1 MTRPKG
7 FFAAMLGVAMVMPA
21 NADAAARAASVA
33 TTEYGKVQGSI
44 VDGVESW
51 KGIPFAAPPVDALRW
66 QPPKPAA
73 RWSGVRETTAYRN
86 DCMQEP
92 FPSDAAP
99 LGTTPSEDCLYLNI
113 WKPAGAAGKLPVMV
127 WIYGGGFVNGG
138 SSPPTYSGAPIARQ
152 GVMVVS
158 FNYRLGRFGTF
169 RHPALGKDQGVN
181 YGLLD
186 QIAALKW
193 VQRNI
198 AGFGGDPDQVTIV
211 GESAGGRSV
220 HALMTTPLAK
230 GLFDR
235 AVIMSGGDGK
245 PGALSTPA
253 DAERLAVAF
262 GQSQGIAPDAP
273 DAAAKLRAL
282 PARAVVGDLN
292 LAKME
297 NFFSPVTDGRSG
309 VDVIAAHESGR
320 APVIPVMIGATS
332 ADIGGPDGPMVAGAR
347 DLAARFAGRGMPTYA
362 YRFSYVA
369 SSVGGTN
376 AYHATDIPFFFDTQA
391 IKYGAATTP
400 RDNRMG
406 DIMSGYL
413 VNFVKTGDPNGA
425 DLPQWPRYRADTGKQ
440 MDFATSGKA
449 VVE

>member
-7 FFAAMLGVAMVMPA
+7 FFAAMLGVAMVMPV
-21 NADAAARAASVA
+21 NADAAAPAASVA
-33 TTEYGKVQGSI
+33 TTEYGKVQGS
-44 VDGVESW
+44 VADGVESW

-400 RDNRMG
+400 RDNHMG

-425 DLPQWPRYRADTGKQ
+425 DLPQWPRYRADAGKQ

>member
-1 MTRPKG
+1 
-7 FFAAMLGVAMVMPA
+7 MLGVAMVMPV
-21 NADAAARAASVA
+21 NADAAAPAASVA
-33 TTEYGKVQGSI
+33 TTEYGKVQGS
-44 VDGVESW
+44 VADGVESW

-309 VDVIAAHESGR
+309 VDVIAAHERGR
-320 APVIPVMIGATS
+320 APVIPVMIGAPS

-369 SSVGGTN
+369 SSVGGTH

-400 RDNRMG
+400 RANHMG

>member
-1 MTRPKG
+1 MTRTKG

-253 DAERLAVAF
+253 DAERLAAAF

-369 SSVGGTN
+369 SSVGGTD

-413 VNFVKTGDPNGA
+413 ANFVKSGDPNGA
-425 DLPQWPRYRADTGKQ
+425 GLPQWPRYRADGGKQ

>member
-1 MTRPKG
+1 MTQPKG

-21 NADAAARAASVA
+21 NADAAAPAASVA
-33 TTEYGKVQGSI
+33 TTEYGKVEGSI

-262 GQSQGIAPDAP
+262 GQSEGIAPDAP

-413 VNFVKTGDPNGA
+413 ANFVKTGDPNGA
-425 DLPQWPRYRADTGKQ
+425 DLPQWPRYRADGGKQ
-440 MDFATSGKA
+440 MDFATSGEA

>member
-1 MTRPKG
+1 MTQPKG
-7 FFAAMLGVAMVMPA
+7 FFAAMLGVAMVMPV
-21 NADAAARAASVA
+21 NADAAAPAASVA

-73 RWSGVRETTAYRN
+73 RWIGVRETTAYRN

-253 DAERLAVAF
+253 DAERLGGCVRAKRRDCARCA
-262 GQSQGIAPDAP
+262 GRRGK
-273 DAAAKLRAL
+273 AAR
-282 PARAVVGDLN
+282 PARPRRGGRPQPG
-292 LAKME
+292 E
-297 NFFSPVTDGRSG
+297 DGEFLQSRYG
-309 VDVIAAHESGR
+309 WAQRRGR
-320 APVIPVMIGATS
+320 
-332 ADIGGPDGPMVAGAR
+332 DR
-347 DLAARFAGRGMPTYA
+347 
-362 YRFSYVA
+362 
-369 SSVGGTN
+369 
-376 AYHATDIPFFFDTQA
+376 
-391 IKYGAATTP
+391 
-400 RDNRMG
+400 
-406 DIMSGYL
+406 
-413 VNFVKTGDPNGA
+413 
-425 DLPQWPRYRADTGKQ
+425 RA
-440 MDFATSGKA
+440 
-449 VVE
+449 

>member
-1 MTRPKG
+1 MTQPKG
-7 FFAAMLGVAMVMPA
+7 FFAAMLGVAMVMPV
-21 NADAAARAASVA
+21 NADAAAPAASVA

-73 RWSGVRETTAYRN
+73 RWIGVRETTAYRN

-113 WKPAGAAGKLPVMV
+113 WKPVGAAGKLPVMV

-253 DAERLAVAF
+253 DAERLAAAF

-413 VNFVKTGDPNGA
+413 ANFVKTGDPNGA

-440 MDFATSGKA
+440 MDFATSGEA

>member
-1 MTRPKG
+1 MTRTKG

-21 NADAAARAASVA
+21 HAGAAAPVA
-33 TTEYGKVQGSI
+33 TTEYGKVQGS
-44 VDGVESW
+44 VADGVESW

-113 WKPAGAAGKLPVMV
+113 WKPADAKGKLPVMV

-138 SSPPTYSGAPIARQ
+138 SSPPTYSGAPIASQ

-169 RHPALGKDQGVN
+169 RHPALGRDQGVN

-235 AVIMSGGDGK
+235 AVIMSGGNGK

-262 GQSQGIAPDAP
+262 GESQGIAPDAP
-273 DAAAKLRAL
+273 DAAARLRAL
-282 PARAVVGDLN
+282 PARTVVGDLN
-292 LAKME
+292 LAKMD
-297 NFFSPVTDGRSG
+297 NFFSPVTDGRSA
-309 VDVIAAHESGR
+309 VDVIAAYERGQ
-320 APVIPVMIGATS
+320 APAIPVMIGATS

-347 DLAARFAGRGMPTYA
+347 DLAALFAGRGMPTYA

-369 SSVGGTN
+369 TSVGGTN
-376 AYHATDIPFFFDTQA
+376 AYHATDIPFFFDTQD
-391 IKYGAATTP
+391 IKYGAATTA

-413 VNFVKTGDPNGA
+413 ANFVKSGDPNGA
-425 DLPQWPRYRADTGKQ
+425 GLPQWPRYRADGGKQ
-440 MDFATSGKA
+440 MDFATSGEA

>member
-1 MTRPKG
+1 MTQPKG

-21 NADAAARAASVA
+21 HADAAAPAASVA

-138 SSPPTYSGAPIARQ
+138 SSPPTYSGAPIASQ

-253 DAERLAVAF
+253 DAERLAAAF

-400 RDNRMG
+400 RDNHMG

-413 VNFVKTGDPNGA
+413 ANFVKSGDPNGA
-425 DLPQWPRYRADTGKQ
+425 DLPQWPRYRADGGKQ
-440 MDFATSGKA
+440 MDFATSGEA

>member
-1 MTRPKG
+1 MTRTKG
-7 FFAAMLGVAMVMPA
+7 FFAAMLGVAMVMPTD
-21 NADAAARAASVA
+21 ADAAAPAASVA
-33 TTEYGKVQGSI
+33 TTEYGKVQGS
-44 VDGVESW
+44 VADGVESW
-51 KGIPFAAPPVDALRW
+51 KGIAFAAPPVDALRW

-73 RWSGVRETTAYRN
+73 RWSGVRETMAYRN

-113 WKPAGAAGKLPVMV
+113 WKPADAKGKLPVMV

-138 SSPPTYSGAPIARQ
+138 SSPPTYSGAPIANQ

-235 AVIMSGGDGK
+235 AVIMSGGNGK

-262 GQSQGIAPDAP
+262 GESQGIAPDAP
-273 DAAAKLRAL
+273 DAAARLRAL

-292 LAKME
+292 LAKMD
-297 NFFSPVTDGRSG
+297 NFFSPVTDGRSA
-309 VDVIAAHESGR
+309 VDVIAAHESGQ
-320 APVIPVMIGATS
+320 APAIPVMIGATS

-347 DLAARFAGRGMPTYA
+347 DLAALFAGRGMPTYA

-369 SSVGGTN
+369 TSVGGTN
-376 AYHATDIPFFFDTQA
+376 AYHATDIPFFFDTQD
-391 IKYGAATTP
+391 IKYGAATTA

-413 VNFVKTGDPNGA
+413 ANFVKSGDPNGA
-425 DLPQWPRYRADTGKQ
+425 GLPQWPRYSADGGEQ
-440 MDFATSGKA
+440 MDFATSGEA